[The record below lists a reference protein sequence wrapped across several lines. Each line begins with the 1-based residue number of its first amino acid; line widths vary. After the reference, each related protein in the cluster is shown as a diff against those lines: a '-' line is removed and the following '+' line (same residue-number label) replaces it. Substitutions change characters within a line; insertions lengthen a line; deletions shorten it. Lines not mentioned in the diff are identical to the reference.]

1 MRRRSS
7 SSLVSSIASHA
18 VLMLGAL
25 VMLLPF
31 LWMALTSLKPP
42 QEIFRFGLH
51 ILPEQWGGAE
61 NYGRVFSDTPMLR
74 FLVNGIVVCSAIVV
88 LQVLIA
94 VPAAYALA
102 RIPFRGR
109 SLFFSLILISLL
121 VPIQVPSLFLYL
133 GFAHAGLLD
142 TYASLVLPFII
153 SAFAIFLLRQHFLHF
168 PQEVIEAARLDN
180 FGEFEIAWRIVLP
193 SARPAIGAFA
203 VFSMVAHWND
213 LYWPLVVVTDPAMAT
228 PPLGV
233 VFFRNQESGSDFGA
247 LMAAATVISAP
258 LILAFLLAQRTFVR
272 GLTSIR

>member
-1 MRRRSS
+1 MRRRRH
-7 SSLVSSIASHA
+7 SSIIASVTAHA
-18 VLMLGAL
+18 VLMAGAII
-25 VMLLPF
+25 MLTPF
-31 LWMALTSLKPP
+31 LWMVLTSLKPP
-42 QEIFRFGLH
+42 QEIFRLGLH
-51 ILPEQWGGAE
+51 ILPREWGGAE

-74 FLVNGIVVCSAIVV
+74 FLLNGIIVFGAIVI
-88 LQVLIA
+88 LQILIA

-102 RIPFRGR
+102 KIPFRGR
-109 SLFFSLILISLL
+109 GLFFALILVSLL

-133 GFAHAGLLD
+133 GFARAGLLD
-142 TYASLVLPFII
+142 SYASLVLPFII

-168 PQEVIEAARLDN
+168 PQEVVEAARLDN

-213 LYWPLVVVTDPAMAT
+213 LYWPLVVVTDPEMAT

-233 VFFRNQESGSDFGA
+233 VFFRNQESVSDFGA
-247 LMAAATVISAP
+247 LMATATVISAP
-258 LILAFLLAQRTFVR
+258 LIIAFLAAQKTFVR